1 MPMLSRRTHL
11 ARAAVLIALC
21 AGSAWVPS
29 VGQTSTPPRP
39 TPAADQNTPWVRV
52 EGGWVR
58 PAVKGQSG
66 TGAFMVLTS
75 RANMLLTGV
84 SSPAAQGG
92 ELHLMSMDGNVMN
105 MRPVPSIRL
114 PAGRPVALQPGPDSH
129 HLMLTGL
136 KGPLMDGVQ
145 VTLVLRLQLATG
157 EIKTQSVTLPVRN
170 GPVPPKRR
178 GPGGQPAAAGAMG
191 MPAGAMR

>member
-1 MPMLSRRTHL
+1 MPTSFHRTRL
-11 ARAAVLIALC
+11 ARAAVLVALF
-21 AGSAWVPS
+21 ASGAWVPALA
-29 VGQTSTPPRP
+29 QTSAATRP
-39 TPAADQNTPWVRV
+39 NPADQNTPWVRV

-84 SSPAAQGG
+84 SSPVAQGG
-92 ELHLMSMDGNVMN
+92 ELHLMTMDGNVMN

-114 PAGRPVALQPGPDSH
+114 PVGRPVALQPGPDSH

-145 VTLVLRLQLATG
+145 VTLVLRLQLASG
-157 EIKTQSVTLPVRN
+157 EVKSQSITLPVRN

-178 GPGGQPAAAGAMG
+178 GPGGQPGAAGGMG